1 MNNFGESEIEN
12 AALMCLVKMKSIIR
26 EVPPERMSPVTRRFT
41 LEL

>member
-1 MNNFGESEIEN
+1 
-12 AALMCLVKMKSIIR
+12 MKSVTKEEMESIIR